1 MENIIVKSLEELGI
15 LLKGIIE
22 IIKKKEENK
31 QKEGFL
37 PMLLRKLVA
46 SLLGSE
52 LTGKGLIR
60 DGEGVIRPGQNF

>member
-1 MENIIVKSLEELGI
+1 MENIIVKLLEELRI
-15 LLKGIIE
+15 LIKRIIE
-22 IIKKKEENK
+22 IIKKEENK

-37 PMLLRKLVA
+37 PMLFRKLVA

>member
-1 MENIIVKSLEELGI
+1 
-15 LLKGIIE
+15 
-22 IIKKKEENK
+22 
-31 QKEGFL
+31 
-37 PMLLRKLVA
+37 MLLRKLVA

>member
-1 MENIIVKSLEELGI
+1 MENIIVKLLEELRI
-15 LLKGIIE
+15 LIKGITE
-22 IIKKKEENK
+22 IIKKEENK

-37 PMLLRKLVA
+37 PMLFRKLVA

>member
-46 SLLGSE
+46 SLLVSE

>member
-1 MENIIVKSLEELGI
+1 MENIIVKLLEELRI
-15 LLKGIIE
+15 LIKGIIE
-22 IIKKKEENK
+22 IIKKEENK

-37 PMLLRKLVA
+37 PMLFRKLVA